1 MQLPVA
7 PMVVEFRMLRE
18 VAFARMLHH
27 QPAVGEQ
34 QVVLEHVVND
44 FLGVGQVVRRIGE
57 NDVELLPTRCRIGEG
72 VLPDD
77 RHLVVVLQL
86 VDGLLDELGAQRT
99 LVHGQDRNSA
109 PGGEL
114 VGDVAG
120 AGEKVEHPHAIQV
133 EVVVQDVEEAFFAH
147 VHGGT
152 HRQVG
157 GRDDVPAPVLS
168 TDNSHNYRIMGFKL

>member
-7 PMVVEFRMLRE
+7 PVVVEFRMLRE
-18 VAFARMLHH
+18 VALARMLHH

-34 QVVLEHVVND
+34 QIVLKHVVDD
-44 FLGVGQVVRRIGE
+44 FLGVGQVVWRVGE
-57 NDVELLPTRCRIGEG
+57 DDVELLAAGGGVGEG
-72 VLPDD
+72 ILPDD

-99 LVHGQDRNSA
+99 LVHSHHRNCA

-114 VGDVAG
+114 VGDIAG
-120 AGEKVEHPHAIQV
+120 TGEKVEHPHAIQV
-133 EVVVQDVEEAFFAH
+133 EVVVQDVEEAFLAH
-147 VHGGT
+147 VHGGA